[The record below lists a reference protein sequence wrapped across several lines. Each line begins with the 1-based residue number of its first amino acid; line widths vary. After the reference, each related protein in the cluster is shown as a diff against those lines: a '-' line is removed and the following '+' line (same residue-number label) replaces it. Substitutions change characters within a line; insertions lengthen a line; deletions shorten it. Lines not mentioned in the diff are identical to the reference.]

1 MDQKKFI
8 QIKMIK
14 QQQRNNFKT
23 IFLSILCFIST
34 SSCKS
39 EGVNPVLE
47 RGKPIDLAKVDFQ
60 KLNLDNFFAKLAYSK
75 ENIMGTDKHTNTK
88 DEALNVKWFTLYNI
102 TDKPLLERF
111 KRREY
116 RVINKGEP
124 YGDLL
129 SIDRT
134 APLLSMRNP
143 DLRSFGYWNTNEIL
157 FSSIYASSTANDKL
171 IRIRLQTGNLHNSG
185 LKEYNALLA
194 NLKAQNKGATFKEQ
208 PQSTGVTNYEW
219 RAKDKVIQLNFGKS
233 EDSNFFEL
241 AIAYLNSDTKG
252 YLKEFGN

>member
-1 MDQKKFI
+1 MVQKKFI

-14 QQQRNNFKT
+14 KQQRNKLKIILF
-23 IFLSILCFIST
+23 SVLCFMST

-60 KLNLDNFFAKLAYSK
+60 KINLDNFFAKLAYSK
-75 ENIMGTDKHTNTK
+75 ENIMGIDKHTNEK
-88 DEALNVKWFTLYNI
+88 DTPLSIKWFTLYNVVEQ
-102 TDKPLLERF
+102 PLLERYK
-111 KRREY
+111 KREN
-116 RVINKGEP
+116 RVIKKGEA
-124 YGDLL
+124 YGDLF

-134 APLLSMRNP
+134 APLLSMRTP
-143 DLRSFGYWNTNEIL
+143 DLRSFGYWNTKEVS
-157 FSSIYASSTANDKL
+157 FSSIYTSSTANNKL
-171 IRIRLQTGNLHNSG
+171 IRVRLQSGNLHNGG

-194 NLKAQNKGATFKEQ
+194 DLKAKNKGATFKEQ

-219 RAKDKVIQLNFGKS
+219 WAKDKVIQLNFGKS
-233 EDSNFFEL
+233 EDANFFEL
-241 AIAYLNSDTKG
+241 AIAYINLDTKG